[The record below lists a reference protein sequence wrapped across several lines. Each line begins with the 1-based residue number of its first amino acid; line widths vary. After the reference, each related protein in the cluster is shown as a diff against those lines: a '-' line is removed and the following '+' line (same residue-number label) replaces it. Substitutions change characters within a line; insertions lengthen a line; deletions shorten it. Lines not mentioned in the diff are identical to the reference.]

1 MFFGKVIGGLIG
13 FAAGNVPGLIL
24 GVLFGHAFD
33 RALTNAL
40 RLGAPENIER
50 IKNSFFETTFLLSGY
65 LAKVDGH
72 ISKSEINHTEQIIK
86 QMGLSAVQR
95 QRAIELFRRGSSGDF
110 VMEPVVVAFLQTC
123 GAQRQMQ
130 QTLLLFLISLAQ
142 ADQGL
147 EPAEHAAL
155 VRIAAA
161 MGLGAAQLE
170 LLLRMARAQ
179 EYFQGQAGHTAQ
191 RGTSLNDAYTA
202 LGVNSSVSDKELK
215 RAYRR
220 LMSENHPD
228 KLIAQGVPE
237 AMIKLATARA
247 QEIQSAYEMIKKS
260 RPAMR

>member
-13 FAAGNVPGLIL
+13 LAAGNVPGLIL
-24 GVLFGHAFD
+24 GVFFGHAFD
-33 RALTNAL
+33 RALKNVL
-40 RLGAPENIER
+40 HFGAPENIER

-65 LAKVDGH
+65 LAKVDGR
-72 ISKSEINHTEQIIK
+72 ISKLEINHTEHIIK
-86 QMGLSAVQR
+86 QMGLSADQR
-95 QRAIELFRRGSSGDF
+95 QRAIDLFRRGSSGDF
-110 VMEPVVVAFLQTC
+110 AMEPVVAAFLQTC

-147 EPAEHAAL
+147 EPTEHAAL

-161 MGLGAAQLE
+161 MGLGVAQLE
-170 LLLRMARAQ
+170 LLLRMAQAQ
-179 EYFQGQAGHTAQ
+179 EHFQGHSGPAAPH
-191 RGTSLNDAYTA
+191 RTSLADAYTA
-202 LGVNSSVSDKELK
+202 LGVDSAVSDRELK

-228 KLIAQGVPE
+228 KLISKGVPE
-237 AMIKLATARA
+237 AMIKLATTRA